1 MVGWAGRLP
10 DNPVRRQAVNAI
22 QVLLQG
28 ECIPDIQV
36 VALGVDDTVKDLLE
50 AAAKCRAE
58 AIEGE
63 FLVFVEG
70 SEEPIA
76 DGDKLPENKDRQP
89 VPLHVHRCRRVLVT
103 VTFNGL
109 SKGHEFSPATT
120 VADVEKFAAIR
131 EFGMKPADAAE
142 HVLQFSG
149 SAERPEPEMHVGA
162 LVSCPDC
169 RISFDLVPHKRVE
182 G

>member
-1 MVGWAGRLP
+1 M
-10 DNPVRRQAVNAI
+10 NAI

-36 VALGVDDTVKDLLE
+36 VELGVDDTAKDLLE
-50 AAAKCRAE
+50 AAAKCRTG
-58 AIEGE
+58 AIKGE

-70 SEEPIA
+70 GDEPIA
-76 DGDKLPENKDRQP
+76 EVDKLPENKDRQP
-89 VPLHVHRCRRVLVT
+89 VPLHVHRCRKVLVT

-109 SKGHEFSPATT
+109 SKGHEFSPARTM
-120 VADVEKFAAIR
+120 ADVKKFAAVR

-149 SAERPEPEMHVGA
+149 SAERPEPETHVGA
-162 LVSCPDC
+162 LVTCPDC
-169 RISFDLVPHKRVE
+169 RIAFDLVPHKRVE

>member
-1 MVGWAGRLP
+1 M
-10 DNPVRRQAVNAI
+10 NAI

-28 ECIPDIQV
+28 ECIPDIQIV
-36 VALGVDDTVKDLLE
+36 ELGVDNTAKDLLE
-50 AAAKCRAE
+50 AAAKCRTE

-70 SEEPIA
+70 GDKPIA

-89 VPLHVHRCRRVLVT
+89 VPIHVHRCCRVLVT

-109 SKGHEFSPATT
+109 NKGHEFSPATT
-120 VADVEKFAAIR
+120 VSDVKKFAAIR

-149 SAERPEPEMHVGA
+149 SAERPEPETHVGA

-169 RISFDLVPHKRVE
+169 RIAFDLVPHKRVE

>member
-1 MVGWAGRLP
+1 M
-10 DNPVRRQAVNAI
+10 NTI

-36 VALGVDDTVKDLLE
+36 VELGVDYTVKDLLE
-50 AAAKCRAE
+50 VATKCRAE

-70 SEEPIA
+70 GAEPIA
-76 DGDKLPENKDRQP
+76 DGDKLPESKDRQP

-103 VTFNGL
+103 ATFNGV
-109 SKGHEFSPATT
+109 SKGHGFSPATT
-120 VADVEKFAAIR
+120 VADVKKFVAIR

-142 HVLQFSG
+142 HVLQFAG

>member
-1 MVGWAGRLP
+1 MNTV
-10 DNPVRRQAVNAI
+10 

-36 VALGVDDTVKDLLE
+36 IEVGVDDTAEELIEVATE
-50 AAAKCRAE
+50 FRTE

-70 SEEPIA
+70 EDEPIGG
-76 DGDKLPENKDRQP
+76 GDRLPGNEDRQP
-89 VPLHVHRCRRVLVT
+89 VPIHVHRCRRVKVT

-109 SKGHEFSPATT
+109 SKGHHFSPATT
-120 VADVEKFAAIR
+120 VAEVKKFAAIR
-131 EFGMKPADAAE
+131 EFGMTPTDAAE
-142 HVLQFSG
+142 HVLQFAG
-149 SAERPEPEMHVGA
+149 RAERPEPETHVGA
-162 LVSCPDC
+162 LTSCPDC
-169 RISFDLVPHKRVE
+169 DVSFNLVPHQRVE

>member
-1 MVGWAGRLP
+1 M
-10 DNPVRRQAVNAI
+10 NTI

-36 VALGVDDTVKDLLE
+36 VEFGVEDTVKDLLE
-50 AAAKCRAE
+50 VAAKCRSE
-58 AIEGE
+58 VIEGE
-63 FLVFVEG
+63 FLVFAEG
-70 SEEPIA
+70 GAEPIT
-76 DGDKLPENKDRQP
+76 DGDKLSESKDRQP
-89 VPLHVHRCRRVLVT
+89 VPLHVHRCSLVLVT
-103 VTFNGL
+103 VMFNGVC
-109 SKGHEFSPATT
+109 KGHEFSPATT
-120 VADVEKFAAIR
+120 VADIKKFAAIR

-149 SAERPEPEMHVGA
+149 STERPEPETHVGA

>member
-1 MVGWAGRLP
+1 M
-10 DNPVRRQAVNAI
+10 NAI

-36 VALGVDDTVKDLLE
+36 VELSVDDTVKDVLE

-58 AIEGE
+58 SIEGE

-70 SEEPIA
+70 GEEPIA

-120 VADVEKFAAIR
+120 VTDVKKFAAIR

-142 HVLQFSG
+142 HVLQFVG
-149 SAERPEPEMHVGA
+149 SAERPEPETHVGA

>member
-1 MVGWAGRLP
+1 M
-10 DNPVRRQAVNAI
+10 NAI
-22 QVLLQG
+22 QIFLQG
-28 ECIPDIQV
+28 ECIPEIEV
-36 VALGVDDTVKDLLE
+36 VELGVDDTAKDVLE

-70 SEEPIA
+70 GDEPIA
-76 DGDKLPENKDRQP
+76 DGDKLPGNKDRQP

-109 SKGHEFSPATT
+109 SKAHEFSPAKT
-120 VADVEKFAAIR
+120 VADVKKFAAIR

-149 SAERPEPEMHVGA
+149 SGKRPEPETHVGA
-162 LVSCPDC
+162 LVGCPEC
-169 RISFDLVPHKRVE
+169 RIAFNLVPHKRVE

>member
-1 MVGWAGRLP
+1 MNTV
-10 DNPVRRQAVNAI
+10 

-36 VALGVDDTVKDLLE
+36 VELGVDDTAKDLLE
-50 AAAKCRAE
+50 VATKCRAE

-70 SEEPIA
+70 NPEPIT
-76 DGDKLPENKDRQP
+76 DGDKLPESKDRQP

-103 VTFNGL
+103 VTFNGA

-120 VADVEKFAAIR
+120 VADVKNFVATR
-131 EFGMKPADAAE
+131 EFGMRPADAAE
-142 HVLQFSG
+142 HVLQFARG
-149 SAERPEPEMHVGA
+149 AERPEPETHVGA

>member
-1 MVGWAGRLP
+1 M
-10 DNPVRRQAVNAI
+10 NTI

-36 VALGVDDTVKDLLE
+36 VELSVDDTAKDLLD
-50 AAAKCRAE
+50 AAAKCRTE
-58 AIEGE
+58 TIEGE

-70 SEEPIA
+70 GDEPIA
-76 DGDKLPENKDRQP
+76 NGDKLPENKDRQP

-103 VTFNGL
+103 VAFNGL
-109 SKGHEFSPATT
+109 SKVHAFSPATT
-120 VADVEKFAAIR
+120 VADVKKFAAIR
-131 EFGMKPADAAE
+131 EFGMKTADAAE

-149 SAERPEPEMHVGA
+149 RAERPEPETHVGA

-169 RISFDLVPHKRVE
+169 RIAFDLVPHKRVE

>member
-1 MVGWAGRLP
+1 MKATE
-10 DNPVRRQAVNAI
+10 
-22 QVLLQG
+22 VLLQG

-36 VALGVDDTVKDLLE
+36 VELGVDATVKDLLE
-50 AAAKCRAE
+50 VAAKCRAE
-58 AIEGE
+58 AIEGD
-63 FLVFVEG
+63 FFVFVEG
-70 SEEPIA
+70 SAEPIA
-76 DGDKLPENKDRQP
+76 DGDKLPESKDRQP
-89 VPLHVHRCRRVLVT
+89 VPLHVHRCRRVLAT

-109 SKGHEFSPATT
+109 SKGYEFSPATT
-120 VADVEKFAAIR
+120 VADVKKFAAIR

-149 SAERPEPEMHVGA
+149 SAERPEPETHVGT